1 MRPHNGAV
9 EHRIFVVGIGG
20 EMLEDLLPDPGF
32 GPPSEPA
39 MGILPVAQ
47 ALRQIAP
54 RDAGA
59 VAIEHRLDEAT
70 IVLSGRANRG
80 LSRCPRVINMWYRGF
95 RRPSIG

>member
-1 MRPHNGAV
+1 
-9 EHRIFVVGIGG
+9 
-20 EMLEDLLPDPGF
+20 MLEDLLPDPGF

-70 IVLSGRANRG
+70 IVLSGRPTWPIRPG
-80 LSRCPRVINMWYRGF
+80 SQSLIRSHWSSRSPYRVIGQPFAKANL
-95 RRPSIG
+95 PLIT